1 MKLIH
6 FLIPALC
13 SILLLFCSGCA
24 AEKTPNEKINDNSV
38 NYQEEGDNMLLT
50 DRQKQILE
58 QMELPSDYEQLNY
71 TQQHAIKRIEIMLC
85 YLENKYSIEFSY
97 AGYVPAGVMESEHLT
112 AYPTADGSGEGA
124 NLVTVKPDGDT
135 FKDNY
140 ASKEIREYYEELCTT
155 FVREYFQ
162 SEQAIVLDYRFST
175 SLNDLS
181 EVTNEKFQYKL
192 STETLVFVSDTICDE
207 KRMRKFAKEMKFWLE
222 EHEIISNSRVSLIRD
237 NDVTGITRDEI
248 SDYYSDKKLNLNG
261 DYDIIIY
268 GDEIERNQLIPNSR
282 GDSVNEP

>member
-1 MKLIH
+1 MDDEKIKKYIS
-6 FLIPALC
+6 FSAV
-13 SILLLFCSGCA
+13 ILLLFSCA
-24 AEKTPNEKINDNSV
+24 SCGQKAEESSSSFEIVYSDD
-38 NYQEEGDNMLLT
+38 YQLNN
-50 DRQKQILE
+50 RQKQILE

-85 YLENKYSIEFSY
+85 YLEEKYGIEFSY
-97 AGYVPAGVMESEHLT
+97 AGYVPAGAMESEHLT
-112 AYPTADGSGEGA
+112 AYPTADGSGDGA

-140 ASKEIREYYEELCTT
+140 ASKEIREYYESLCTA

-162 SEQAIVLDYRFST
+162 SEQAIVLNYRFST

-181 EVTNEKFQYKL
+181 EVTDENFQYKL

-207 KRMRKFAKEMKFWLE
+207 ERMRKFAEEMKLWFE

-237 NDVTGITRDEI
+237 NDVTGITRDKI
-248 SDYYSDKKLNLNG
+248 ADYYSNKKLNLNG

-268 GDEIERNQLIPNSR
+268 GDEIERNQLVPNSR
-282 GDSVNEP
+282 GESVNEP